1 MHRVLSHMR
10 LISLLFALTLAAP
23 PPVSAQDPQTSSPQQ
38 PPSAP
43 KDNARTSTADQQP
56 VAEPGLQT
64 TDQAVDQE
72 GQQPEP
78 GLPVS
83 LDKIKDAL
91 KQPPSVLTPRSL
103 DQTPTFRVQV
113 QERQKIEE
121 LLATLKFP
129 KTYVPAQGVYG
140 YWMQRQWFPAVDNPL
155 RQPYSAFSSGELL
168 TILIQNLMIHYLGG
182 VAVDAG
188 SNAQRAHAEA
198 QAKEEVREAVTQ
210 YCAAQPNGGAG
221 IQICGTTIR

>member
-10 LISLLFALTLAAP
+10 LIPLLFALTLAVP
-23 PPVSAQDPQTSSPQQ
+23 PPVSAQDAQSSSPQQ
-38 PPSAP
+38 PASAP
-43 KDNARTSTADQQP
+43 KDNARTSTDQQP
-56 VAEPGLQT
+56 VAEPGQQT

-72 GQQPEP
+72 GKEREP

-121 LLATLKFP
+121 LLATLKF
-129 KTYVPAQGVYG
+129 KKVYVPAQGTYG

-155 RQPYSAFSSGELL
+155 RQPYSAFSGGELL
-168 TILIQNLMIHYLGG
+168 TILIENLMIHYLGG
-182 VAVDAG
+182 VAVDAV
-188 SNAQRAHAEA
+188 SNAQRARAES

>member
-1 MHRVLSHMR
+1 MR
-10 LISLLFALTLAAP
+10 LIPLLFALTLAVP
-23 PPVSAQDPQTSSPQQ
+23 PPVSAQDAQSSSPQQ

-43 KDNARTSTADQQP
+43 KDNARTGTADQEP
-56 VAEPGLQT
+56 VAEPGQQT
-64 TDQAVDQE
+64 TDQE
-72 GQQPEP
+72 REP

-168 TILIQNLMIHYLGG
+168 TILIQNLMVHYLGG
-182 VAVDAG
+182 LAVDAV
-188 SNAQRAHAEA
+188 SNAQRTHAEA
-198 QAKEEVREAVTQ
+198 QAKEEVREAVAQ